1 MIKRYLESA
10 YMLLGEDGERVQGSQ
25 LVDGQWY
32 APRWGCDSLQH
43 FIDDI
48 KDSLI
53 EWHDLRENPEDL
65 PTDLTSVLVIYSP
78 GPEIWRGREWCEGYY
93 YRGEWAANKGP
104 RGGKRR
110 LYNVIKWAY
119 IPKNNDFPDQENGE
133 KQERR

>member
-1 MIKRYLESA
+1 MIKRYWVE
-10 YMLLGEDGERVQGSQ
+10 E
-25 LVDGQWY
+25 
-32 APRWGCDSLQH
+32 H
-43 FIDDI
+43 FINTMKPTRKGEGRFIKIAMWNDI
-48 KDSLI
+48 KDFLI
-53 EWHDLRENPEDL
+53 EWHNLEENPEDL

>member
-65 PTDLTSVLVIYSP
+65 PPVEKSLVDCFAISKIFGACIASGMTIRRDLH
-78 GPEIWRGREWCEGYY
+78 
-93 YRGEWAANKGP
+93 
-104 RGGKRR
+104 
-110 LYNVIKWAY
+110 LYIKWAY
-119 IPKNNDFPDQENGE
+119 IPTGE
-133 KQERR
+133 V